1 MKRAGK
7 VRRHGGAG
15 DGDGAVFERLA
26 EDFEDVAGE
35 LGELVE
41 EEQAVVGEGDFAG
54 ARDHAAADEA
64 GVGDGVVGRA
74 EGAVGDEAFVAVE
87 DAGDGVDLGG
97 FEGFFEAQRRED
109 GGQALGEHGLA
120 GAGRADHEDV
130 VATGGGDLEGALGDV
145 LAADV
150 AEVGLVLDGF
160 VEEGGG
166 FDDEGLGEDVAG
178 TRRS

>member
-1 MKRAGK
+1 MAAASMKRAGK

-15 DGDGAVFERLA
+15 DGDDAVFERLA

-35 LGELVE
+35 LGQLVE
-41 EEQAVVGEGDFAG
+41 EEQAVVGERDLAG

-74 EGAVGDEAFVAVE
+74 EGAVRDQAAVGVE
-87 DAGDGVDLGG
+87 HAGDGVDLGG
-97 FEGFFEAQRRED
+97 FERFFEAQRRQD
-109 GGQALGEHGLA
+109 GRQALGEHGFA

-130 VATGGGDLEGALGDV
+130 VAAGGGDFERALGDV

-150 AEVGLVLDGF
+150 FEVEGEVLQLV
-160 VEEGGG
+160 EQAGG
-166 FDDEGLGEDVAG
+166 FDAAAAW
-178 TRRS
+178 R